1 MGPRGPDAF
10 DLLFSVL
17 VKRAFCWYLSRS
29 REAASGAVLEIFLVK
44 INYQEP
50 RSEAAPEPFC
60 VLVGNVGSAER

>member
-1 MGPRGPDAF
+1 MIE
-10 DLLFSVL
+10 LLVARSLAVL
-17 VKRAFCWYLSRS
+17 AERAIFWIFCRS